1 MTLKEVLA
9 AAAASVPDC
18 VPTTE
23 ADGTTAWSVRGDTFA
38 TLSADGLRAS
48 FLLDP
53 IVAGAAARTPEVNP
67 LPRGPGWVELYPH
80 VVDEHAADRATA
92 WFLSGHRR
100 LGGVGA

>member
-1 MTLKEVLA
+1 VTLGEVLA
-9 AAAASVPDC
+9 AAAASVPNC

-23 ADGTTAWSVRGDTFA
+23 ADGTTAWSAAGVTFA

-53 IVAGAAARTPEVNP
+53 IVAGAAARTPDVTP
-67 LPRGPGWVELYPH
+67 LTRGPGWVELRPH
-80 VVDEHAADRATA
+80 VVDGHATDRATA

-100 LGGVGA
+100 LGGPGA